1 MGAQNDSQVEIIV
14 PDVPEAV
21 WAALHADAE
30 KRDVSRNEAAVSI
43 LAERYGVS
51 REPSQV
57 RFRSRGELNT
67 DRPLQLVIPSR
78 LRTKLRR
85 DAFKREATIRGLVIE
100 ALAEHYDIPFDSPQR
115 RPRVRAA

>member
-1 MGAQNDSQVEIIV
+1 MGAPTSRTVEIIV

-21 WAALHADAE
+21 WGALHADAE
-30 KRDVSRNEAAVSI
+30 ARDVSRNEAAVSI
-43 LAERYGVS
+43 LAERYGVT

-57 RFRSRGELNT
+57 RFRSRGEFNP
-67 DRPLQLVIPSR
+67 DRPLQLVVPIK

-85 DAFKREATIRGLVIE
+85 DALRREATIRGLVIE
-100 ALAEHYDIPFDSPQR
+100 ALAEHYSIPFDSPQR